1 MRIQISKWGNST
13 ALRLPKAVVEELGL
27 EPGQEIELSVEG
39 GEARLRPVRKL
50 PFYRIEDL
58 VAEMKRLGPEY
69 EPELV
74 DWGRPLGAEIID
86 DDYGTS

>member
-13 ALRLPKAVVEELGL
+13 ALRLPKAVVDELGL
-27 EPGQEIELSVEG
+27 KPGQEMELSVEG
-39 GEARLRPVRKL
+39 GEARLRPVRKQ

-58 VAEMKRLGPEY
+58 VAEMKRLGPQN
-69 EPELV
+69 EPPLE
-74 DWGRPLGAEIID
+74 DWGPGAGAEIID